1 MNICWPLPRFKI
13 SGARGAADSIK
24 SRTPAEMLGRGPRPG
39 VERSGT
45 PGKRTL
51 GMSEARGAAD
61 SRINMIHVSQPLSAA
76 SRAQRSVV
84 VLDPGVSLRSTPGF
98 MLLPA
103 TRVLKSHIRMT

>member
-1 MNICWPLPRFKI
+1 MNICWLLPRFKI

-24 SRTPAEMLGRGPRPG
+24 PG

-61 SRINMIHVSQPLSAA
+61 SRINMID
-76 SRAQRSVV
+76 
-84 VLDPGVSLRSTPGF
+84 VL
-98 MLLPA
+98 
-103 TRVLKSHIRMT
+103 